1 MPESVLQ
8 ESTAWTRWSPQ
19 ASSEQVFKGL
29 SKANLVLLPSK
40 MQSPKEKEEPLT
52 IYVVLWWLK
61 PLAQEKQDKF
71 SVCLCLG
78 GSNLHFPIAMG
89 VPQPQDCRWRWVEK
103 AFLHSLVKLWD
114 CAGKT
119 KRFPW
124 PFMRRKRCWGSGA
137 FPLFFPIWCLFI

>member
-8 ESTAWTRWSPQ
+8 ESMVRTSRPQ
-19 ASSEQVFKGL
+19 APSEQVFKEL
-29 SKANLVLLPSK
+29 SKASFVFLPSK
-40 MQSPKEKEEPLT
+40 NAVTNGKEPLI
-52 IYVVLWWLK
+52 IYVVVQWLK

-78 GSNLHFPIAMG
+78 GSNLRFPIAMG

-114 CAGKT
+114 CAGKRE
-119 KRFPW
+119 RFPW
-124 PFMRRKRCWGSGA
+124 PFVRRKGCWVSGT
-137 FPLFFPIWCLFI
+137 FPLFFSVWCLFI